1 MDVLVPFAAEEPK
14 TRLADVLDPDE
25 RTAFARAMLLDVC
38 DAIGEAGGEPT
49 VLSTAPIEVPHPVVV
64 DERPLT
70 PAVDD
75 RLDPPMAV
83 VMADLALATPTALR
97 RLLECDAEVALAP
110 GLGGGT
116 NAFVTRHE
124 AFHVDYHDASIRD
137 HRRIARE
144 VGADVATVDSFRL
157 AVDVDEPGDLVEVLL
172 HGGGRSRQW
181 LEDADFAIRSTDGRV
196 VATR

>member
-181 LEDADFAIRSTDGRV
+181 LEDADFAVRSTDGRV

>member
-14 TRLADVLDPDE
+14 TRLADVLDPEE

-181 LEDADFAIRSTDGRV
+181 LEDADFAVRSTDGRV